1 MANDTATVTQTVN
14 TITVDDSSQNTVT
27 VSSDSGGSVTIS
39 DSTPSLATVSISPVS
54 STLTLESEFSPK
66 ESPIFTGSPT
76 APTPSAG
83 DNSTRLATTAFVSNS
98 VSLQNTLSEMTDV
111 NITSI
116 SDNELLQYDTA
127 TSKWINQTLA
137 EAGVASSSAL
147 SSHTSS
153 TSNPHN
159 VTASQIGLG
168 NVTDESKATM
178 FTDSVFTGNPTAV
191 TQTAGNNST
200 RLATTAFVGTAISNL
215 IGGAGAALDTLVEIE
230 TALGSNPNLAST
242 LTNSIA
248 TKAPLASPALT
259 GTPTAPTASAG
270 TNTTQLATTAFVTAA
285 VSLEDSLAEMND
297 VSISNISDG
306 ELIQYNA
313 GGWGNVTLTEAG
325 ILPLAGGT
333 MTGLVS
339 LTGGGSTSPV
349 GVN

>member
-1 MANDTATVTQTVN
+1 
-14 TITVDDSSQNTVT
+14 
-27 VSSDSGGSVTIS
+27 
-39 DSTPSLATVSISPVS
+39 
-54 STLTLESEFSPK
+54 
-66 ESPIFTGSPT
+66 
-76 APTPSAG
+76 
-83 DNSTRLATTAFVSNS
+83 
-98 VSLQNTLSEMTDV
+98 MTDV

-127 TSKWINQTLA
+127 ASKWINQTLA

-191 TQTAGNNST
+191 TQAAGNTST

-349 GVN
+349 GVNGLHLMFDSSGGTAHINAQQNGTSNRHLSFKAASYSFNIGGVTLANNLTLSYAYPRINLT